1 MTSSGSTTLYLHGAC
16 NVFNAHV
23 EEPPILVP
31 EPYNMVIPIKPDPQH
46 SVVIKQ
52 EALLASGDSTNRKR
66 TCDMLQSAERPTIKR
81 LKTEVQQQQQQ
92 QQQPRVPITFPG
104 LSLSVAM
111 NGFAADMTNK
121 IINAI
126 RDKRPRQTTTEP
138 NSSSGS
144 GSTGVSAIIN
154 VVRDD
159 DYVITAATPRFAM

>member
-1 MTSSGSTTLYLHGAC
+1 
-16 NVFNAHV
+16 
-23 EEPPILVP
+23 
-31 EPYNMVIPIKPDPQH
+31 
-46 SVVIKQ
+46 
-52 EALLASGDSTNRKR
+52 
-66 TCDMLQSAERPTIKR
+66 
-81 LKTEVQQQQQQ
+81 
-92 QQQPRVPITFPG
+92 
-104 LSLSVAM
+104 M